1 MNNRSSFNA
10 QNLRKEP
17 MKMLS
22 TLSRK
27 MNIIKASLAFITLLI
42 SQVNAYSQSNV
53 VLCLGQDATICAGQT
68 VTINNCNT
76 GTNPGTAAGIYL
88 NAPSS
93 VSLSDDSWS
102 GAVAIGFP
110 FSFYGVN
117 YTQCV
122 IGSNGLISFNLAN
135 AGGYCPWSLNGVAPL
150 PNPAFP
156 SASNS
161 IMLTY
166 EDMNPSLG
174 GQIQYQTIGT
184 APNRKFVVI
193 YKNIMMF
200 GCTTQC
206 NYMAIILYETSNI
219 FELHIGNKPI
229 CGTWNGSL
237 AIQGSE
243 NLPMNLAHITPG
255 RNVSVWS
262 ANQDG
267 RRFLPTAPSNTN
279 SYTMSQIPYVMVN
292 SPGSNF
298 LWANTLGQTF
308 PYNNGTL
315 NVNPVPN
322 GTTGYFLS
330 GAACG
335 TSVGSITQDTTWLT
349 VTNPTM
355 STTTIPDICSQGVGT
370 ATAVPGAGS
379 PPPYTYLWSNGQT
392 TATATGLFA
401 GTYTVTVVNGNGCTS
416 TGTAIISDNP
426 ASFNSTNTPVSCPG
440 GNDGTATAVVTP
452 VTGPVNFQWSNGQT
466 TQTATGLSAGN
477 YWCYAT
483 TSTGCQDTIYVTI
496 TEIPPMI
503 LTMTNIVNANCYT
516 FANGQAT
523 VNVTQGTPNYSYS
536 WSGSTAS
543 AATALD
549 LGAGL
554 HTVTVTD
561 MNGCVQTLDVTINE
575 PLPLSITFLTQD
587 TMICS
592 EDAILLTA
600 TGAGGS
606 TTYNYSWTE
615 NGLPIGNGSSITV
628 DPVNSGTVYCVTL
641 SEACGSPT
649 TTECMTIVFPLEI
662 IPNTVPDHSIRCLPG
677 DFVFSNMSTN
687 GGDVAT
693 TQYIFSNGDSYTV
706 NGLDP
711 LPETL
716 PIPGTYS
723 VDMIVTSVHG
733 CIYNGHFQDIVE
745 VTPLPT
751 ADFTM
756 SKSPLTWFETTVQ
769 TNDISSGN
777 IANYNW
783 ISAGATNIVNNG
795 GSAMITYPEGVMGTY
810 EITLVVTTN
819 QGCSDSATYEI
830 QVVSDVIFYAPTAFT
845 PDDDEHNQVWLFY
858 VEGIDKENFE
868 LTIHN
873 RWGETVWET
882 HDVNSYWDGYYNGQK
897 VQSGIYTW
905 KAWYKELDN
914 DGKTEKSGII
924 NVIR

>member
-1 MNNRSSFNA
+1 MNFF
-10 QNLRKEP
+10 
-17 MKMLS
+17 S
-22 TLSRK
+22 TAIL
-27 MNIIKASLAFITLLI
+27 FTLMIFSHLT
-42 SQVNAYSQSNV
+42 VNSQSNV
-53 VLCLGQDATICAGQT
+53 VLCLGQDATVCAGQT

-76 GTNPGTAAGIYL
+76 GANPGTSAGLYL

-110 FSFYGVN
+110 FSFYGTS
-117 YTQCV
+117 YSQCV
-122 IGSNGLISFNLAN
+122 IGSNGLISFNLTN
-135 AGGYCPWSLNGVAPL
+135 AGGYCPWSLSGVTPL
-150 PNPAFP
+150 PNMAFT
-156 SASNS
+156 SARNS

-184 APNRKFVVI
+184 APNRKFVVL

-206 NYMAIILYETSNI
+206 NYMAIVLYETSNI

-243 NLPMNLAHITPG
+243 NNPMTVANITPG

-267 RRFLPTAPSNTN
+267 RRFLPAAPSNTN
-279 SYTMSQIPYVMVN
+279 TYTISQIPYVMVN

-298 LWANTLGQTF
+298 VWANTLGQSF

-315 NVNPVPN
+315 NVNPVPS

-335 TSVGSITQDTTWLT
+335 TSVGSITQDTTWIT
-349 VTNPTM
+349 VSNPTM
-355 STTTIPDICSQGVGT
+355 STTTVPDICSQHIGS
-370 ATAVPGAGS
+370 ATAVPGPSS
-379 PPPYTYLWSNGQT
+379 PPPYTYLWSNGAT
-392 TATATGLFA
+392 TATATGLAA
-401 GTYTVTVVNGNGCTS
+401 GTYTVTVVNGNGCTA
-416 TGTAIISDNP
+416 TGTAVITDNP
-426 ASFNSTNTPVSCPG
+426 ATFNSTTTPVSCPG
-440 GNDGTATAVVTP
+440 GSDGTATAIVTP
-452 VTGPVNFQWSNGQT
+452 ITGAINYQWSNGQT

-477 YWCYAT
+477 YWCFAST
-483 TSTGCQDTIYVTI
+483 ATGCVDTIYVTI
-496 TEIPPMI
+496 TEIPAMI
-503 LTMTNIVNANCYT
+503 LTMTNIVDANCYT
-516 FANGQAT
+516 IANGQAT
-523 VNVTQGTPNYSYS
+523 VNVTQGTPNYTYS

-561 MNGCVQTLDVTINE
+561 MNGCVQTMDVTISQPN
-575 PLPLSITFLTQD
+575 PLSISFLTQD

-606 TTYNYSWTE
+606 SAYNYSWTE
-615 NGLPIGNGSSITV
+615 DGLPIGNGGSITV
-628 DPVNSGTVYCVTL
+628 DPINSGTVYCVTL
-641 SEACGSPT
+641 SEACGSPI
-649 TTECMTIVFPLEI
+649 TTECMTITFPLEI
-662 IPNTVPDHSIRCLPG
+662 IPSTVPDHAIRCLPG
-677 DFVFSNMSTN
+677 DFVFSNTSTN
-687 GGDVAT
+687 GGDIAS
-693 TQYIFSNGDSYTV
+693 TQYIFSNGDSFTV
-706 NGLDP
+706 NALDP

-716 PIPGTYS
+716 PNPGTYS
-723 VDMIVTSVHG
+723 VDMIVTSIHG
-733 CIYNGHFQDIVE
+733 CIYQGHYQDIVE

-777 IANYNW
+777 IASYDW
-783 ISAGATNIVNNG
+783 SSVGATNVVNNG

-810 EITLVVTTN
+810 HIMLVVTTN
-819 QGCSDSATYEI
+819 QGCSDSAIYEI

-873 RWGETVWET
+873 RWGEVVWET

-897 VQSGIYTW
+897 VQPGIYTW

-914 DGKTEKSGII
+914 DGKSEKSGII